1 MDTSLITL
9 GLLRVA
15 SHQQKK
21 QVRQGWW
28 DAYRINKPQLL
39 QMAH

>member
-15 SHQQKK
+15 SHQQKAGETGM
-21 QVRQGWW
+21 VRC
-28 DAYRINKPQLL
+28 L
-39 QMAH
+39 QDK

>member
-9 GLLRVA
+9 GLLSVA

-21 QVRQGWW
+21 AGETGMVRC
-28 DAYRINKPQLL
+28 L
-39 QMAH
+39 QDK